1 MVTPLDIP
9 VLAYKIQFKSHV
21 CACALC
27 KIDFIVEILFIA
39 RAIFSTYLNLPQ
51 ISSTHL
57 LSDFVLTAFCERWS
71 FLAIN
76 GPFQEGE
83 KIRGEIPLD

>member
-1 MVTPLDIP
+1 MYVR
-9 VLAYKIQFKSHV
+9 VH
-21 CACALC
+21 CALC

-57 LSDFVLTAFCERWS
+57 LSDFVLTAFCE
-71 FLAIN
+71 
-76 GPFQEGE
+76 
-83 KIRGEIPLD
+83 